1 MVNYSESSTVS
12 PNTGRKVITINA
24 TVPVVPIG
32 VGGGLVND
40 VLVNEESVVVD
51 RVAHITLPSLPE
63 NLDARLQALESK
75 YVQEIISK
83 IDGGISLSKSVF
95 YAGYPTTINVS
106 GSISLPSEVTSDHVA
121 SISLNGNGESVSNS
135 GVTSVSIQGTE
146 VSATTTFTLN
156 GNVSSPYT
164 KSITKTAT
172 ITKVCPIY
180 MGIVDTDVDTVEEV
194 VSAIANTDHLYS
206 ASSPI
211 SNIKTVTNKSFTYGA
226 NQRLAFICGQSDV
239 KIKQVG
245 ALANDAYT
253 AKGSTTINGVTAY
266 VYVTSP
272 QQAVTRNITFNA

>member
-1 MVNYSESSTVS
+1 MREINVNSNLED
-12 PNTGRKVITINA
+12 KVININA
-24 TVPVVPIG
+24 TLPIVQTG
-32 VGGGLVND
+32 VGVSLVND

-63 NLDARLQALESK
+63 NLDARLQALENK

-95 YAGYPTTINVS
+95 YAGYPISVNVS
-106 GSISLPSEVTSDHVA
+106 GSITLPSEVTSDHVA
-121 SISLNGNGESVSNS
+121 SISLSGNGESVTNS

-146 VSATTTFTLN
+146 VSATTTFTLT
-156 GNVSSPYT
+156 GTISSPYT
-164 KSITKTAT
+164 KSISKTAT
-172 ITKVCPIY
+172 VTKVCPVF

-211 SNIKTVTNKSFTYGA
+211 SNIKTVTSKSFTYGA

-239 KIKQVG
+239 KIKQLG

-266 VYVTSP
+266 VYVSSP
-272 QQAVTRNITFNA
+272 QQAVTRTMTFNA